1 MRRYALSLL
10 GGISLDKLLINTLY
24 RPPAHAVCAVL
35 MDAEVVVSISQS

>member
-1 MRRYALSLL
+1 MRRCALSLL
-10 GGISLDKLLINTLY
+10 GGISFDKLLIDALY